1 MVVPTKRRSTWLRY
15 GLAVALPCIGF
26 LATYLIFH
34 LGRTSY
40 FTLFITSVVISS
52 LFGGFGPGLVDTAL
66 SAILAFVVAPPAWT
80 LRLSEPEEGIHVALF
95 AVLGCLLSSIIGLVG
110 ELQRKSD
117 RECLTLATALRSI
130 GEAVITADNDG
141 RITFFNKV
149 AEQAT
154 GWNFTEAHGKPIGE
168 IFRVVHA
175 TTRSVS
181 LDPLQLAL
189 ASSSASG
196 LSNSG
201 MLIRRD
207 GVEIAIDITAALIR
221 DDDRK
226 ITGFVL
232 CFRDVTH
239 QRALAEKMSHLA
251 HHDPVT
257 GLPNRQLFNDRLAQ
271 ALNAARRH
279 REKLA
284 VIFVDLDNSKSV
296 NDTLGHAVGDALLKA
311 VANSLVACLRNNDTV
326 SRHGGDEFVILL
338 PGIKD
343 TSGAIRKIQ
352 KIAASAENV
361 HRIGPHD
368 LQVTTSM
375 GISMYPEHGQ
385 TAEVLLTK
393 ADAAM
398 YRAKSGRGTK
408 CEFAS
413 Y

>member
-1 MVVPTKRRSTWLRY
+1 M
-15 GLAVALPCIGF
+15 
-26 LATYLIFH
+26 
-34 LGRTSY
+34 
-40 FTLFITSVVISS
+40 
-52 LFGGFGPGLVDTAL
+52 
-66 SAILAFVVAPPAWT
+66 
-80 LRLSEPEEGIHVALF
+80 
-95 AVLGCLLSSIIGLVG
+95 
-110 ELQRKSD
+110 
-117 RECLTLATALRSI
+117 
-130 GEAVITADNDG
+130 
-141 RITFFNKV
+141 
-149 AEQAT
+149 
-154 GWNFTEAHGKPIGE
+154 
-168 IFRVVHA
+168 
-175 TTRSVS
+175 
-181 LDPLQLAL
+181 
-189 ASSSASG
+189 
-196 LSNSG
+196 SNSG
-201 MLIRRD
+201 LLIRRD
-207 GVEIAIDITAALIR
+207 GLEIAIDITAALIR

-413 Y
+413 